1 MARKI
6 EKKENFFSLE
16 VTEGEE
22 IKVLVGD
29 APNEDA
35 VCLIAPYSGFLNCY
49 LKRDTA
55 AIHYKED

>member
-6 EKKENFFSLE
+6 NKDSNSFGFQI
-16 VTEGEE
+16 TEGEE

-35 VCLIAPYSGFLNCY
+35 VVLIAPYDGFLNCY
-49 LKRDTA
+49 MKREVA
-55 AIHYKED
+55 SIHYKD